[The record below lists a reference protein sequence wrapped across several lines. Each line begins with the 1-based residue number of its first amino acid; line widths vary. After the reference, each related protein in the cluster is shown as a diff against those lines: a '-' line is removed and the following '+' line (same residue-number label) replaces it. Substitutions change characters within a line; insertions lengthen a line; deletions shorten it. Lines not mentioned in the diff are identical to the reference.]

1 MAKKTKES
9 HPLSVRMEK
18 NTYELLNKFCEDSGL
33 SKTVAIERA
42 VEMYIAD
49 YRQKEKLMNKKNL

>member
-49 YRQKEKLMNKKNL
+49 YRQKEKLMNKKNY